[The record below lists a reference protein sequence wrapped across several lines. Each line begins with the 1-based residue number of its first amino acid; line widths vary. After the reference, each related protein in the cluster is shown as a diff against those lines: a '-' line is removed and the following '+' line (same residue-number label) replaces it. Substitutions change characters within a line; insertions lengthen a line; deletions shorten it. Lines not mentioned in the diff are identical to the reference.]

1 MGDSNSRWPG
11 PASMPECGPECGTGR
26 KEKIHNADERLS
38 TIRHEIDAVDQDLLD
53 LFNRRAA
60 LSREVGRIKAGSPGI
75 IFRPV
80 REKEVLDSLAA
91 RNPGPLPED
100 HLRAIWRE
108 IFSSSRALQRP
119 QNVAYLGPEGTFS
132 YFAGIE
138 YLGHAATFHPC
149 NDIAQVFEEVASGR
163 CELGVVPLEN
173 SLQGTVGV
181 SFDLF
186 LKHEVFIQA
195 ELFSRIS
202 HCLLSNAPSLA
213 AVRTVYSHPQPLAQ
227 CGTWL
232 RTHLPNA
239 GLVPVESTTAAA
251 QRAAQGP
258 DQEHAAAIGHG
269 KLADLM
275 SLGTLASRIED
286 EPGNWTRFVII
297 GPKASAA
304 QGGKLQNPQPGH
316 GGADKTSL
324 LFTLPDKAGAL
335 SRVLDL
341 LAGHGINMRK
351 LESRPMRGQCWKYV
365 FFADVESD
373 LEDPRHA
380 DLLVQ
385 LGHACTGFRILGSYP
400 TGPQLDRL
408 DLHTDE
414 PEQKES

>member
-239 GLVPVESTTAAA
+239 GLVPVESTAAAA

-297 GPKASAA
+297 GPKVSAA